1 MRAAVFNFGPQHP
14 STHGVLRSISI
25 LHGEQIQWITPEIG
39 LLHRGTEKL
48 IECNY
53 YSSSIPYFDR
63 FDYVSTITQEILFVN
78 AMERLIGCVVN
89 KYLSTWRTLLCEFY
103 RILNHSLAITTH
115 AIDIGLFT
123 LMLWNF
129 EEREKLIHFSEVLS
143 GTRFHAVFL
152 LIGRLRYDISLRWI
166 ESFVYWLIHFVRK
179 LKEIHNILT
188 MNRIWRTRLYEIGM
202 IERDFCL
209 FFGLSGILSRS
220 VKIWIDARFSG
231 YECYSCYDYSIYIA
245 SNGDCLDRYLLRF
258 NEIIESSRII
268 YAILYVIT
276 LSKQSGAHQMQLKLN
291 EFNKTKILNKNI
303 INNINKS
310 NIIKINKRNRLS
322 SSDSILSSSDSILS
336 CSDINRS
343 CSSRIF
349 IMELLI
355 TEFLI
360 QLPFI
365 LSLINELKLSIES
378 SKGIYSIFI
387 HSFPIISSSIVS
399 NDYLTINQM
408 NKFCRYINIG
418 DLIAVLGSIDFVLG
432 SVDLILIR

>member
-14 STHGVLRSISI
+14 STHGVLRLISI

-53 YSSSIPYFDR
+53 YSSTLPYFDR

-89 KYLSTWRTLLCEFY
+89 KYLSTWRTILCEFY
-103 RILNHSLAITTH
+103 RIPNHSLAITTH

-143 GTRFHAVFL
+143 GTRFHAAC
-152 LIGRLRYDISLRWI
+152 LILGRLRYDISLRWI

-209 FFGLSGILSRS
+209 FFGLSGLLSRS
-220 VKIWIDARFSG
+220 VKIWIDARLSG
-231 YECYSCYDYSIYIA
+231 YEFYCCLNYSIYIA
-245 SNGDCLDRYLLRF
+245 SNGDCLDRYCLRF

-268 YAILYVIT
+268 YAILYVMSV
-276 LSKQSGAHQMQLKLN
+276 SKQSGAHQTCCP
-291 EFNKTKILNKNI
+291 TKQ
-303 INNINKS
+303 NN
-310 NIIKINKRNRLS
+310 KINK
-322 SSDSILSSSDSILS
+322 
-336 CSDINRS
+336 INKIEYKKQINNKINKINNKNKKINV

-387 HSFPIISSSIVS
+387 HSFPIISSSILL
-399 NDYLTINQM
+399 NDYLTLNQL

-432 SVDLILIR
+432 SVDLVYAT